1 MTINTVEGNA
11 GNRVKVG
18 MRELASRDIVGFI
31 NNFSAD
37 EQPTGWEQGLVSA
50 ADVAGDGTR

>member
-1 MTINTVEGNA
+1 MEGNA